1 MGLGFPHFWAI
12 KEDSQRK
19 TESRILI
26 TKLWRSNFPD
36 SSSFCH
42 LDFFPYILSFF
53 PTFWYHLIWAV
64 LLYYSLQYLQSSQ
77 SRLETYVGH
86 MQEISRNDLMFTAPR
101 GIRELKVGLGC
112 PLVVPTFPGQQ
123 ESHRGCECW
132 LSWSPTNWD
141 LSTLTRGCLLPC
153 SIFCSARSIS
163 QIPHCRPH
171 LAICSQCCPC
181 DDDYSYTNPWSSM
194 LWLSYSY
201 SFRGFLQS
209 VIYNSSS
216 VLPHSGSILQLCF
229 HS

>member
-1 MGLGFPHFWAI
+1 MKEQFSRFIQLLSLGFFSLHSKLF
-12 KEDSQRK
+12 SY
-19 TESRILI
+19 ILI
-26 TKLWRSNFPD
+26 PP
-36 SSSFCH
+36 H
-42 LDFFPYILSFF
+42 
-53 PTFWYHLIWAV
+53 
-64 LLYYSLQYLQSSQ
+64 
-77 SRLETYVGH
+77 
-86 MQEISRNDLMFTAPR
+86 
-101 GIRELKVGLGC
+101 LGC
-112 PLVVPTFPGQQ
+112 AFILFFAVFAEFTVKTWDICRTYAGDILEWSHVYSSKRDQRAESWSGLSPSGPHLSWAA